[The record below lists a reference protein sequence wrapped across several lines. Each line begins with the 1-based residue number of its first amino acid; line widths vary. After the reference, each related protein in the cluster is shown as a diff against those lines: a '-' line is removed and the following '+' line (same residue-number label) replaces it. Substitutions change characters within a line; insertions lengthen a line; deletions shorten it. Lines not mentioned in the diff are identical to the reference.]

1 MSSITILGT
10 GSWGIALGDGLIN
23 LGHKVI
29 MWQRNNKKILKIQRN
44 KIHPLISNYKVH
56 KKINFTSNLKLSVK
70 DARFIVV
77 AVPSHG
83 VRELIRHLS
92 DYNIHDS
99 IIVNAAKGLE
109 QKTLLT
115 MSQVI
120 CEELNQDQNNVVSLY
135 GPSHAEEVIRKIPT
149 TLVAASLNHN
159 YAREVQELFSS
170 NFLRVYTNS
179 DILGVE
185 LGGSLKNV
193 IAIAA
198 GICDGIGF
206 GDNTKAAILTRGI
219 AEITR
224 LGVAMGARE
233 STFAGLSGIGD
244 LFVTCSSKYSRNRF
258 VGEEIGKG
266 KKIKDILSK
275 MVMVAEG
282 VKTAEVV
289 YQLCEKYQVEMP
301 ISKTVYDV
309 IYNKMDPSNAVI
321 ELMNRDLVSEQY

>member
-1 MSSITILGT
+1 MNNITILGT
-10 GSWGIALGDGLIN
+10 GSWGIALGDGLVN
-23 LGHKVI
+23 LGHKVT
-29 MWQRNNKKILKIQRN
+29 MWQRNEEKILKIQKE
-44 KIHPLISNYKVH
+44 KIHPLISHYKVH
-56 KKINFTSNLKLSVK
+56 EKLVFTPYLQSSLKDVH
-70 DARFIVV
+70 FIVV

-83 VRELIRHLS
+83 VRELIQS
-92 DYNIHDS
+92 IAEYDIDNS
-99 IIVNAAKGLE
+99 IIINVAKGLE

-120 CEELNQDQNNVVSLY
+120 CEEFNKKENDIVSLY

-149 TLVAASLNHN
+149 TLVAASLNHDN
-159 YAREVQELFSS
+159 ARKVQKLFSS

-224 LGVAMGARE
+224 LGAAMGARE

-244 LFVTCSSKYSRNRF
+244 LFVTCSSKFSRNRF

-266 KKIKDILSK
+266 KRINDILSK
-275 MVMVAEG
+275 MTMVAEG
-282 VKTAEVV
+282 VNTAEVV
-289 YQLCEKYQVEMP
+289 HQLCGRYQVEMP
-301 ISKTVYDV
+301 ISMTVYDV
-309 IYNKMDPSNAVI
+309 IYNQKDPSDAVI